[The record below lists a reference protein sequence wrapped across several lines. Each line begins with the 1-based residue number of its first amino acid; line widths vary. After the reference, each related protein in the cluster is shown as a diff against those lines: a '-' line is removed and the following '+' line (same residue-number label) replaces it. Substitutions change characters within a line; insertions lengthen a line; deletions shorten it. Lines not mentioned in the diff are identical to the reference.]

1 MTRSII
7 KLADVSVHYKRG
19 MPWNNQS
26 IVAVAQ
32 ATMAIA
38 ESETL
43 GLVGES
49 GSGKSTIGKICLGLL
64 KPTTGTATLL
74 GEPILG
80 IGRRKPGTLAAVL
93 QHPEWSLNP
102 KLTIGRSIAEPLR
115 VAGTT
120 AAKERLK
127 VARMLERVGLN
138 EAFARRLPGELSG
151 GQRQRA
157 SIARALITA
166 PRFVVF
172 DEAVSALDVSIQA
185 QILNMV
191 KELQGE
197 MNFASLFISH
207 DLAAV
212 RYVAHNIIVMN
223 SGEIVDRAPAKS
235 FYAPMSNPYVRKL
248 QEASGLVA

>member
-1 MTRSII
+1 
-7 KLADVSVHYKRG
+7 
-19 MPWNNQS
+19 
-26 IVAVAQ
+26 
-32 ATMAIA
+32 
-38 ESETL
+38 
-43 GLVGES
+43 
-49 GSGKSTIGKICLGLL
+49 
-64 KPTTGTATLL
+64 
-74 GEPILG
+74 
-80 IGRRKPGTLAAVL
+80 
-93 QHPEWSLNP
+93 
-102 KLTIGRSIAEPLR
+102 
-115 VAGTT
+115 
-120 AAKERLK
+120 
-127 VARMLERVGLN
+127 
-138 EAFARRLPGELSG
+138 LSG

-197 MNFASLFISH
+197 MKFASLFISH

-223 SGEIVDRAPAKS
+223 NGEIGDRAPAKS

>member
-1 MTRSII
+1 
-7 KLADVSVHYKRG
+7 
-19 MPWNNQS
+19 
-26 IVAVAQ
+26 
-32 ATMAIA
+32 
-38 ESETL
+38 
-43 GLVGES
+43 
-49 GSGKSTIGKICLGLL
+49 
-64 KPTTGTATLL
+64 
-74 GEPILG
+74 
-80 IGRRKPGTLAAVL
+80 
-93 QHPEWSLNP
+93 
-102 KLTIGRSIAEPLR
+102 
-115 VAGTT
+115 
-120 AAKERLK
+120 
-127 VARMLERVGLN
+127 MLERVGLN

-197 MNFASLFISH
+197 MKFASLFISH

>member
-1 MTRSII
+1 MIRPII
-7 KLADVSVHYKRG
+7 GLTDVSVHYKRG
-19 MPWNNQS
+19 MPWNSQS
-26 IVAVAQ
+26 IVAVTR

-64 KPTTGTATLL
+64 KPTTGSAMLL

-115 VAGTT
+115 VARTT
-120 AAKERLK
+120 AADERLK
-127 VARMLERVGLN
+127 VAAMLERVGLN

-191 KELQGE
+191 KELQVE
-197 MNFASLFISH
+197 MKFASLFISH

-223 SGEIVDRAPAKS
+223 SGEIVDRAAAKS
-235 FYAPMSNPYVRKL
+235 FYAPMANPYVRKL
-248 QEASGLVA
+248 QQASGLVA